1 VEDVLLD
8 DLRGSPEPTVY
19 LPGVSLSPAYVLKSK
34 RADRLAPEV
43 RAIIREMIPESP
55 MYRVFT
61 MEALAAQSQA
71 QLSFT
76 MQMLSIAAA
85 LALLLGAVGIYGVLS
100 YVVARRTKEIGIRM
114 ALGAA
119 ERDVRRMV
127 VAPGGRVALLGV
139 VIGVLV
145 ALAVTRYMESLL
157 FGVEPLDPASFAGM
171 SAVLVAVALAAS
183 YLPAR
188 RAARVDPAVSLRAE

>member
-1 VEDVLLD
+1 
-8 DLRGSPEPTVY
+8 
-19 LPGVSLSPAYVLKSK
+19 YVLKSK

-61 MEALAAQSQA
+61 MEELAAQSKA

-114 ALGAA
+114 ALGAE
-119 ERDVRRMV
+119 ERDVRR
-127 VAPGGRVALLGV
+127 RSEEHTSELQ
-139 VIGVLV
+139 
-145 ALAVTRYMESLL
+145 S
-157 FGVEPLDPASFAGM
+157 
-171 SAVLVAVALAAS
+171 
-183 YLPAR
+183 
-188 RAARVDPAVSLRAE
+188 